1 MPLYSKSATTHRS
14 ICKKPFVGSV
24 QPLRFACTYH
34 PSVVALLYRSSCDT
48 AIKFT
53 QRGVGRAPAH
63 QNRTELFIEKHSPWN
78 CVNLGRMPALLAVT
92 RRLRT
97 WEKALCR
104 KGFSSQILYVI
115 FFVSFFSILE
125 QFWAVRPGV
134 FS

>member
-1 MPLYSKSATTHRS
+1 MPPYSKSATTHRS
-14 ICKKPFVGSV
+14 ICKTPLVGSV

-34 PSVVALLYRSSCDT
+34 PSVVALLYRNSCDT

-53 QRGVGRAPAH
+53 HEGVGRAPAH

-78 CVNLGRMPALLAVT
+78 CVNLGRMPALLAVI

-125 QFWAVRPGV
+125 QFWTVRPGV

>member
-14 ICKKPFVGSV
+14 ICKTSFVGSV
-24 QPLRFACTYH
+24 QLLRFDCTYH

-78 CVNLGRMPALLAVT
+78 CVNLGRMPALLAVI

-97 WEKALCR
+97 WEKVLCR

>member
-1 MPLYSKSATTHRS
+1 MPPYSKSATTHLS
-14 ICKKPFVGSV
+14 ICKTPFVGSV

-63 QNRTELFIEKHSPWN
+63 QNRTEQFIEKHSPWN
-78 CVNLGRMPALLAVT
+78 CVNLGHMPALLAVI

>member
-1 MPLYSKSATTHRS
+1 MTPYSKSATTHLS
-14 ICKKPFVGSV
+14 ICKTPFVGSV
-24 QPLRFACTYH
+24 QPLPFNCTYR

-53 QRGVGRAPAH
+53 QGGVGRAPAH
-63 QNRTELFIEKHSPWN
+63 PNRTELFIEKHSSWI
-78 CVNLGRMPALLAVT
+78 CVNLGRMPALLAVIQ
-92 RRLRT
+92 RLRIRK
-97 WEKALCR
+97 KALCR

>member
-1 MPLYSKSATTHRS
+1 MPRTARPPQRTSLYARHPLLNLCNHYDSPVPTTPVLWHCCIATH
-14 ICKKPFVGSV
+14 
-24 QPLRFACTYH
+24 
-34 PSVVALLYRSSCDT
+34 
-48 AIKFT
+48 AIPPKKFT
-53 QRGVGRAPAH
+53 QEGVGRAPAH

-78 CVNLGRMPALLAVT
+78 CVNLGHMPALLAVI

>member
-14 ICKKPFVGSV
+14 ICKTSFVGFV

-34 PSVVALLYRSSCDT
+34 PSVVALLYRNSCDT
-48 AIKFT
+48 AKKFT
-53 QRGVGRAPAH
+53 QEGVGRAPAH

-78 CVNLGRMPALLAVT
+78 CVNLGRMPALLAVIWS
-92 RRLRT
+92 LRT
-97 WEKALCR
+97 CEKALCR
-104 KGFSSQILYVI
+104 KAFFSQVLYVI

-125 QFWAVRPGV
+125 QFWAVHLGV

>member
-1 MPLYSKSATTHRS
+1 MPQCSKSDTIHRS
-14 ICKKPFVGSV
+14 ICKTSFVESV
-24 QPLRFACTYH
+24 QLLRFACTYH
-34 PSVVALLYRSSCDT
+34 PSVVALLYRNSCDT

-53 QRGVGRAPAH
+53 QEGVGRAPAH

-78 CVNLGRMPALLAVT
+78 CVNLGRMPALLAVI

-125 QFWAVRPGV
+125 QFWAVSPGV
-134 FS
+134 FY